1 MLCAVYRS
9 PRRADTYLYM
19 PHPADFTKI
28 PEPLQQ
34 SFGQPIHVMTV
45 ALKPERKFARLSMEE
60 LTKHLNES
68 GFYLQMPPKEPN
80 LLDAHKK
87 QQQESAS

>member
-1 MLCAVYRS
+1 MLCAIYRS

-28 PEPLQQ
+28 PEPLQK
-34 SFGQPIHVMTV
+34 SFGQPIHVMTI
-45 ALKPERKFARLSMEE
+45 ALKAERKLARLSVEE
-60 LTKHLNES
+60 LTKHLNEA
-68 GFYLQMPPKEPN
+68 GFYLQMPPKEEN
-80 LLDAHKK
+80 LLATHKQ